1 MMSEND
7 DDAFHYSN
15 LGSASDWLKQTSHVA
30 RPIRSTNQIWVVTY
44 HPHGISVGKPVV
56 ADNVLKITVDVYKPA
71 AFILW
76 PITNYENVV
85 LQFTIAWLLQ
95 FLTTVIPFYDNITK
109 IHVINGISL
118 KAATSKLALEDKQ

>member
-1 MMSEND
+1 M
-7 DDAFHYSN
+7 
-15 LGSASDWLKQTSHVA
+15 
-30 RPIRSTNQIWVVTY
+30 
-44 HPHGISVGKPVV
+44 GKPVV

>member
-30 RPIRSTNQIWVVTY
+30 RPIRSTNHIWVVTY
-44 HPHGISVGKPVV
+44 HQHGISVGKPVV
-56 ADNVLKITVDVYKPA
+56 ADNVVKITVDIYKPA
-71 AFILW
+71 AFIL
-76 PITNYENVV
+76 YHDNVV

-118 KAATSKLALEDKQ
+118 KAANSSSPWEDKQ